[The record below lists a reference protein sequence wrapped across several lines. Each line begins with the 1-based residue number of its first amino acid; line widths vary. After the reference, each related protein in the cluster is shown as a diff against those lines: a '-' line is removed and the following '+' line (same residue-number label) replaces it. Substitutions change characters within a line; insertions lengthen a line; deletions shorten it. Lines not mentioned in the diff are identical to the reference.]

1 MSGCE
6 NPPQD
11 ANAMVDES
19 SSLEG
24 STVTYNCLTGF
35 QENSASYSYVCASGN
50 WTTTGLPCAGEYM
63 IIINP
68 GMWVFLFVYVL
79 DEFII
84 VTKPCKDELSFII
97 MM

>member
-11 ANAMVDES
+11 PNAMVDAS

-35 QENSASYSYVCASGN
+35 QNNSVSYSYACAGGT
-50 WTTTGLPCAGEYM
+50 WTITGMPCAGEYM

-68 GMWVFLFVYVL
+68 GMLVIFCLNFFFYWR
-79 DEFII
+79 ISS
-84 VTKPCKDELSFII
+84 KDSFEAY
-97 MM
+97 